1 MGSRTAYGRSRPR
14 DPDMMDLYPFPSSRR
29 ASGFREE
36 AVELAALSWFEL
48 IGWKTVPG
56 DYLAPDGPMGARTS
70 YKQAVLEPELRS
82 ALATLNPDATPAM
95 IDAAVRTVLATP
107 SQDVIENNRT
117 FHPLLSSGVPVEI
130 NQDGQTRTIGLR
142 LLDRVNPSANRL
154 LVANQFV
161 VQGSDERDVVRADV
175 VVFVNGL
182 PLALLELKSPADAQA
197 TLGRAYTQ
205 IQNYRTKV
213 PELLRFNQVL
223 IISDGIQARIGSLT
237 AGLDRFAPWRTID
250 GSTLDDTSRS
260 ELEVLIRGAV
270 APERFLDLIVDYIA
284 FEVVDGVVKSKKLAG
299 YHQFHAVRKAL
310 VSTIEAAGAG
320 GQHRGGVVWHTQG
333 SGKSLT
339 MLFFTRQLQLAK
351 VLKNP
356 TIVVLTD
363 RNDLDDQLAGT
374 FNAHSSV
381 LRTTPVQAES
391 ADEMRRLLT
400 VDIGGLVFTSIQ
412 KFRGDDGEHPLLTA
426 RSNVVV
432 VADEAHRTQ
441 YGFKKR
447 FVVASGGVR
456 EQVGFA
462 EYLRQALPNA
472 TFVGFTGTPIDDK
485 DRSTVGVFGEVI
497 DTYDMTQAVADKATV
512 PIHYTARLAK
522 LRLNLTD
529 EERAELDALAEE
541 LTEGDEA
548 AIERGKGNLTRF
560 EEVVGAPDRIT
571 QIATD
576 IVDHFERRR
585 EAMAG
590 GKGMIVTISRRVAVE
605 LYDQIATL
613 RPDWTSTD
621 PRDDTTG
628 MLKVVIT
635 GNGNADPPPL
645 QPHLRSKGRREALAE
660 RFKNPDSG
668 FDLVIV
674 RDMWL
679 TGFDAPSL
687 HTLYIDKPMRG
698 HGLMQAI
705 ARVNRVWGDKPGGL
719 IVDYLGIGAELRAAL
734 AQYTTRDRDQVR
746 LDPNEA
752 IRHTLTRLESAQALL
767 DGAPWREF
775 FSTGPARR
783 LTILKQC
790 LEHVL
795 ATSRREDFIEAATK
809 LEVAYA
815 LSAGDERVT
824 ARRDEIALVAAIRAN
839 LVKYTAG
846 TGRGRESIE
855 RNIRQLLS
863 RAVMADGILD
873 VFKSAGLDQ
882 PDLSILS
889 DEFLAEIGQAKE
901 KNLAVETLRRLLADE
916 IKARSR
922 SNIVEA
928 TKLSDRLDDTLRRY
942 HNRAVDSVQV
952 IEELIALAKDIS
964 AANARSADLGLN
976 PEELAFY
983 DALAENGSAKAL
995 MAHEQLRVLARVLV
1009 QTIRSSATIDW
1020 TRKESVRAK
1029 MRIEVRKLLARYG
1042 YPPDLQKAAVD
1053 LVVRQAEALA
1063 SNWG

>member
-1 MGSRTAYGRSRPR
+1 VTDVYSIPSRPS
-14 DPDMMDLYPFPSSRR
+14 PAAL
-29 ASGFREE
+29 REE

-56 DYLAPDGPMGARTS
+56 DYLAPDGPMGARAS
-70 YKQAVLEPELRS
+70 YKQAMLEPELRS
-82 ALATLNPDATPAM
+82 ALATLNPDATTAM
-95 IDAAVRTVLATP
+95 IDDAVRSVLATA
-107 SQDVIENNRT
+107 SQDILENNRT
-117 FHPLLSSGVPVEI
+117 FHPFLASGVPVQI
-130 NQDGQTRTIGLR
+130 NRDGETRTIGLR
-142 LLDRVNPSANRL
+142 LLDRTDPINNRL
-154 LVANQFV
+154 LVANQFII
-161 VQGSDERDVVRADV
+161 QSADERDIIRTDII
-175 VVFVNGL
+175 VFVNGL
-182 PLALLELKSPADAQA
+182 PLALLELKSPSDPQA
-197 TLGRAYTQ
+197 TLERAYTQ
-205 IQNYRTKV
+205 LQNYKAKV

-223 IISDGIQARIGSLT
+223 IISDGVQARIGSMT
-237 AGLDRFAPWRTID
+237 ARPDRFAPWRTID
-250 GSTLDDTSRS
+250 GSGLDDVGRS
-260 ELEVLIRGAV
+260 ELEVLIRGV
-270 APERFLDLIVDYIA
+270 FAPGPFLDLVVDFVA
-284 FEVVDGVVKSKKLAG
+284 FEVTDGVVQSKKLAG
-299 YHQFHAVRKAL
+299 YHQFHAVQKAL
-310 VSTIEAAGAG
+310 ASTIRAASAE

-339 MLFFTRQLQLAK
+339 MLFFVRQLQLAK
-351 VLKNP
+351 ALKNP
-356 TIVVLTD
+356 TIVILTD
-363 RNDLDDQLAGT
+363 RNDLDDQLFGT
-374 FNAHSSV
+374 FNDHISA
-381 LRTTPVQAES
+381 LRGTPAQADS
-391 ADEMRRLLT
+391 AADMRQLLT
-400 VDIGGLVFTSIQ
+400 VDIGGLVFTAIQ
-412 KFRGDDGEHPLLTA
+412 KFRGDEGEHPLLTN
-426 RSNVVV
+426 RSNVIVI
-432 VADEAHRTQ
+432 ADEAHRTQ

-447 FVVASGGVR
+447 FIVNDGGVR

-462 EYLRQALPNA
+462 EYMRQALPSA
-472 TFVGFTGTPIDDK
+472 TFVGFTGTPIDAR
-485 DRSTVGVFGEVI
+485 DRSTVGVFGEII

-512 PIHYTARLAK
+512 PIHYTARLAR
-522 LRLNLTD
+522 LRINLSD
-529 EERAELDALAEE
+529 DERAELDALAEE
-541 LTEGDEA
+541 LTEGDDA
-548 AIERGKGNLTRF
+548 VIERNKSKLTRF
-560 EEVVGAPDRIT
+560 EEVVGSSDRIA
-571 QIATD
+571 QIAAD
-576 IVDHFERRR
+576 IVTHFEQRQ

-605 LYDQIATL
+605 LYDRIAAL
-613 RPDWTSTD
+613 RPGWVSTD
-621 PRDDTTG
+621 PRDDSSG

-635 GNGNADPPPL
+635 GRGNADPAPL
-645 QPHLRSKGRREALAE
+645 QPHLRSKRRREDLAE
-660 RFKNPDSG
+660 RFKKTDSG
-668 FDLVIV
+668 FNLVIV

-719 IVDYLGIGAELRAAL
+719 IVDYLGIGAELREAL

-746 LDPNEA
+746 LDPDEA
-752 IRHTLTRLESAQALL
+752 VRQALTRLESAKALL
-767 DGAPWREF
+767 AGASWREF
-775 FSTGPARR
+775 FPAGPVGR

-790 LEHVL
+790 LEHIL
-795 ATSRREDFIEAATK
+795 ATNRREEFIDAASK

-815 LSAGDERVT
+815 IIAGDERVS
-824 ARRDEIALVAAIRAN
+824 AHRDEIALTSAIRAN

-846 TGRGRESIE
+846 TGRGREGIE
-855 RNIRQLLS
+855 RDIRQLLS

-889 DEFLAEIGQAKE
+889 DEFLAEVARTAE

-928 TKLSDRLDDTLRRY
+928 TKLSERLDETVRRY

-964 AANARSADLGLN
+964 AANARSTELGLTS
-976 PEELAFY
+976 EELAFY

-995 MAHEQLRVLARVLV
+995 MAHEQLRVLAQVLV
-1009 QTIRSSATIDW
+1009 QTIRGSAAIDW

-1053 LVVRQAEALA
+1053 LVVRQAEVLA
-1063 SNWG
+1063 AEWG